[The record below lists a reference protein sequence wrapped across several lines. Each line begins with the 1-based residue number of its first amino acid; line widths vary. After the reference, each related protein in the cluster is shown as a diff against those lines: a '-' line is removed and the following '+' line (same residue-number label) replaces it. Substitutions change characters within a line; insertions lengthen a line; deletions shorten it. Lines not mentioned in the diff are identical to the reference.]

1 MYSCF
6 SICLLF
12 RGAFSQSTVLHNSM
26 FENIVSET
34 TSVPTP
40 YLDYP
45 EPYYPVCNMPPLQN
59 KGYKKLPT
67 SLLAMLIM

>member
-1 MYSCF
+1 
-6 SICLLF
+6 
-12 RGAFSQSTVLHNSM
+12 M